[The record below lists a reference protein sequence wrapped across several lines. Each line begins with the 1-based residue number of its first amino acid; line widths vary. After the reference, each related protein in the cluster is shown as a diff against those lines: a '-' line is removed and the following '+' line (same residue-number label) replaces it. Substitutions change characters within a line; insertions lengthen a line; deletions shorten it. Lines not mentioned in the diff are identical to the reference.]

1 MEDITNN
8 ASPEE
13 SIKVQP
19 FLKSWSFW
27 RPFLGIVLGGAAGVA
42 YYFLG
47 GWTTGTCPLTSN
59 IYSTAITGG
68 VFGLIITSSPCAR
81 SKC

>member
-1 MEDITNN
+1 MEDINN
-8 ASPEE
+8 NLVPEE
-13 SIKVQP
+13 PIKVQP
-19 FLKSWSFW
+19 LLKSWSFW
-27 RPFLGIVLGGAAGVA
+27 RPFLGIVIGGAAGVL
-42 YYFLG
+42 YYFLVG
-47 GWTTGTCPLTSN
+47 CSSGTCPLTSN